1 VFGVLRTTL
10 APCTSTHARA
20 RGGGRR
26 RTAARWGAPGS
37 RCEGET
43 PSRRRPCQHGARGQ
57 KKDDGFFRGRAGGAD
72 GICKRRGRAGV
83 RTRRRAP
90 SARSRVARTPR
101 PVSRRC
107 LSLLR
112 APRAA
117 GGAAQRCASTRAHS
131 PAPALRTTTQ
141 PTRSAGARAR
151 RRRSDGRGFFRRC
164 APQVLLLSLSYGGS
178 KCTRLRLGAPVPT
191 QSEATGASA
200 AHFETPPHH
209 VPDRTRP
216 LHARARIC
224 V

>member
-1 VFGVLRTTL
+1 MFGVPRTTL
-10 APCTSTHARA
+10 APRTSTHARA
-20 RGGGRR
+20 RGAGGGARRCGGR
-26 RTAARWGAPGS
+26 TGS

-43 PSRRRPCQHGARGQ
+43 PSRGGDWLQHGARGQ
-57 KKDDGFFRGRAGGAD
+57 NKDDGFFPRPRGG
-72 GICKRRGRAGV
+72 RRWNMQKEG
-83 RTRRRAP
+83 TCRRANTATCHFSVIESRTHP
-90 SARSRVARTPR
+90 ETRFSSPLITPPRHAR
-101 PVSRRC
+101 
-107 LSLLR
+107 
-112 APRAA
+112 RAA
-117 GGAAQRCASTRAHS
+117 RRSGAPPRVPTAQRR
-131 PAPALRTTTQ
+131 LRHATQ